1 MTTHASPDPA
11 RTTIWAV
18 VLAVSVAHMLNDT
31 AQSLLSAL
39 YPVLHDE
46 FALSFAQIGFLGLA
60 FQVTASALQPVVG
73 FVTDRRPMPYA
84 MAFGMGS
91 SLAGILMLAFGQSY
105 GALLAG
111 SVALGM
117 GSAVFHPEASRV
129 ARLASGGRFGAAQSF
144 FQVGGNLGH
153 AAGPLMAAFI
163 VIPLGRPA
171 LGLFSLMALAGVILL
186 ARVGAWHAREMRAQ
200 VRARSGPPAAAR
212 IGRPRLVLVL
222 GVLAILVFSKN
233 IYTAGI
239 SSYFTFFVIDRFAL
253 STQGAQLMLFVFLV
267 ASVLGVAAG
276 GMIGDR
282 IGVLWVIWIS
292 ILGVLPFTLMLPHAD
307 LFWTGVL
314 AAIIGFVISSAFP
327 AIVVLAQELVPGRVG
342 LIAGLFFGMAFG
354 IGGIAAGV
362 LGLVADARGIRFV
375 FEICAWLP
383 AFGLL
388 AILLPRRRELLALG

>member
-1 MTTHASPDPA
+1 MTTHAATDPA
-11 RTTIWAV
+11 RTTVWAV

-60 FQVTASALQPVVG
+60 FQVTASVLQPGVG
-73 FVTDRRPMPYA
+73 FATDRRPMPYA
-84 MAFGMGS
+84 MAIGMGS
-91 SLAGILMLAFGQSY
+91 SLAGILLLAFGQSY

-153 AAGPLMAAFI
+153 AAGPLLAAFV

-186 ARVGAWHAREMRAQ
+186 ARVGAWHVREMCAQ
-200 VRARSGPPAAAR
+200 VRAHVAPPAAVP
-212 IGRPRLVLVL
+212 IGRPRLILVL

-239 SSYFTFFVIDRFAL
+239 SSYFTFFLIDRFAL

-267 ASVLGVAAG
+267 ASVLGVATG
-276 GMIGDR
+276 GVIGDR
-282 IGVLWVIWIS
+282 IGVLSVIWIS
-292 ILGVLPFTLMLPHAD
+292 ILGVLPFALMLPHAD

-327 AIVVLAQELVPGRVG
+327 AIVVMAQELVPGRVG

-375 FEICAWLP
+375 FEVCAWLP

-388 AILLPRRRELLALG
+388 AIMLPRRREMLALG

>member
-1 MTTHASPDPA
+1 
-11 RTTIWAV
+11 
-18 VLAVSVAHMLNDT
+18 
-31 AQSLLSAL
+31 
-39 YPVLHDE
+39 
-46 FALSFAQIGFLGLA
+46 
-60 FQVTASALQPVVG
+60 
-73 FVTDRRPMPYA
+73 
-84 MAFGMGS
+84 
-91 SLAGILMLAFGQSY
+91 
-105 GALLAG
+105 
-111 SVALGM
+111 
-117 GSAVFHPEASRV
+117 
-129 ARLASGGRFGAAQSF
+129 
-144 FQVGGNLGH
+144 
-153 AAGPLMAAFI
+153 
-163 VIPLGRPA
+163 
-171 LGLFSLMALAGVILL
+171 
-186 ARVGAWHAREMRAQ
+186 

>member
-129 ARLASGGRFGAAQSF
+129 ARLASGRRFGAAQSF

-327 AIVVLAQELVPGRVG
+327 AIVVLAQELVPGRVSK
-342 LIAGLFFGMAFG
+342 LACKICWL
-354 IGGIAAGV
+354 
-362 LGLVADARGIRFV
+362 LVAV
-375 FEICAWLP
+375 P
-383 AFGLL
+383 
-388 AILLPRRRELLALG
+388 

>member
-1 MTTHASPDPA
+1 MVHSVASDNA
-11 RTTIWAV
+11 RTTVWAV
-18 VLAVSVAHMLNDT
+18 VVAISVAHMLNDVS
-31 AQSLLSAL
+31 QSLLSAL

-46 FALSFAQIGFLGLA
+46 FALSFAQIGFLGLT
-60 FQVTASALQPVVG
+60 FQVTASVLQPGVG
-73 FVTDRRPMPYA
+73 FATDRRPMPYA
-84 MAFGMGS
+84 MAVGMGL
-91 SLAGILMLAFGQSY
+91 SLAGILLLAFGQSY

-153 AAGPLMAAFI
+153 AAGPLLAAFV

-186 ARVGAWHAREMRAQ
+186 ARVGAWHAREMCAQ
-200 VRARSGPPAAAR
+200 VRASIAPTAAVPIR
-212 IGRPRLVLVL
+212 RPRLILVL

-233 IYTAGI
+233 IYTASI
-239 SSYFTFFVIDRFAL
+239 SSYFTFFLIDRFAL
-253 STQGAQLMLFVFLV
+253 STQGAQLMLFVFFV
-267 ASVLGVAAG
+267 ASVLGVATG
-276 GMIGDR
+276 GVIGDR

-314 AAIIGFVISSAFP
+314 VAIIGFVTSSAFP
-327 AIVVLAQELVPGRVG
+327 AIVVMAQELVPGRIG

-375 FEICAWLP
+375 FEVCAWLP

-388 AILLPRRRELLALG
+388 AIVLPSRREMVAPI